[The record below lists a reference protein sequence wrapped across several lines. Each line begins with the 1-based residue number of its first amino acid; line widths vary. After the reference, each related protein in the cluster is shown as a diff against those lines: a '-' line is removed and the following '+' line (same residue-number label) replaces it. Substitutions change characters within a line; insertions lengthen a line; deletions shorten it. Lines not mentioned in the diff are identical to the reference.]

1 MSGPSTMQVT
11 LNSIHAVSFWTWSSD
26 DDVCAICQNPLDGV
40 AEGAEFPGDD
50 SPVVWGDCQH
60 AFHLRCLQQWLSTN
74 NSCPICRRDWNF
86 ASDENKEEEN
96 AAGQPGEA
104 NNPAAQ
110 VPPGS
115 PVL

>member
-1 MSGPSTMQVT
+1 
-11 LNSIHAVSFWTWSSD
+11 
-26 DDVCAICQNPLDGV
+26 V

-86 ASDENKEEEN
+86 ASDENEGEKNEAGAGEKSDEL
-96 AAGQPGEA
+96 AA
-104 NNPAAQ
+104 AAQ
-110 VPPGS
+110 EPPDS
-115 PVL
+115 PAL

>member
-1 MSGPSTMQVT
+1 MQVT

-60 AFHLRCLQQWLSTN
+60 VFHLRCLQQWLSTN

-96 AAGQPGEA
+96 AAEQPGEA
-104 NNPAAQ
+104 NDQPGAAAAP